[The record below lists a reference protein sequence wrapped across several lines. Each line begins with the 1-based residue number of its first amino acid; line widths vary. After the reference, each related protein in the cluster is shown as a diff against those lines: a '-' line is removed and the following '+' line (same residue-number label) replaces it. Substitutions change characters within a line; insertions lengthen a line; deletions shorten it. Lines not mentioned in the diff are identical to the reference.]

1 MNFILNTGRTVWQG
15 ASMELGKDIQ
25 YYVDSAAICYMNE
38 EQLNAVGV
46 KVGDSVKISSDY
58 GSVVVKAVLAKEAQP
73 DGMIY
78 VPMGPWANKVI
89 RPTTDST
96 ATPSFKN
103 TPVTLEASDEPVLD
117 MPSLMATYNK
127 VHNF

>member
-1 MNFILNTGRTVWQG
+1 MN
-15 ASMELGKDIQ
+15 D
-25 YYVDSAAICYMNE
+25 
-38 EQLNAVGV
+38 VGV
-46 KVGDSVKISSDY
+46 KEGDSVKITSEY

-73 DGMIY
+73 EDMVY

-89 RPTTDST
+89 RPSTDST

-103 TPVTLEASDEPVLD
+103 TPITLEASDEPVLD

>member
-15 ASMELGKDIQ
+15 ASMELGKDIP
-25 YYVDSAAICYMNE
+25 YYVASVAKCDMNQD
-38 EQLNAVGV
+38 QLDALGI
-46 KVGDSVKISSDY
+46 KDGDNVEVISEY
-58 GSVVVKAVLAKEAQP
+58 GSVVVKAVLTKEELP
-73 DGMIY
+73 DGMVYI
-78 VPMGPWANKVI
+78 PMGPWANKVI
-89 RPTTDST
+89 RPDTDST

-103 TPVTLEASDEPVLD
+103 VPVEIIPTDKPVLD